1 VHIYLDFAFAAFA
14 QAQEAAE
21 LEKIVVTATRTP
33 EVLRNVSS
41 SVSIIEKDEIKNSTA
56 RTVDDLLIR
65 KEGITLRKAGIS
77 HTDNKITL
85 RGLGN
90 VLILIDGLPA
100 NDAVGG
106 QQLDN
111 LPLESVKRIEI
122 VRGAASAV
130 YGSEAMGGVVNIITK
145 KPEKRLQGYID
156 GGGGN
161 LDTYQAGGELSGS
174 YKDLGF
180 LFTAKREE
188 TGGYIPLRP
197 EKRKSGISY
206 EDIDVHTL
214 EQFGKLNYKITADSD
229 INFQLLRTYNHV
241 DNNTGTKNLMSDRD
255 RDRVQGSYNL
265 RIGEIDSSLKCFYQK
280 DNFTYNSLKSKTNI
294 PESEMDS
301 DRDLWGISL
310 QASRDIT
317 DFWKLTAGVDYK
329 NAELDTAYEYY
340 FETRDR
346 RTEGKQ
352 DYWGP
357 FLQNRFSF
365 LDQRL
370 NLHLGSQIR

>member
-145 KPEKRLQGYID
+145 NQKRDCKVI
-156 GGGGN
+156 
-161 LDTYQAGGELSGS
+161 
-174 YKDLGF
+174 
-180 LFTAKREE
+180 
-188 TGGYIPLRP
+188 
-197 EKRKSGISY
+197 
-206 EDIDVHTL
+206 
-214 EQFGKLNYKITADSD
+214 
-229 INFQLLRTYNHV
+229 
-241 DNNTGTKNLMSDRD
+241 
-255 RDRVQGSYNL
+255 
-265 RIGEIDSSLKCFYQK
+265 
-280 DNFTYNSLKSKTNI
+280 
-294 PESEMDS
+294 
-301 DRDLWGISL
+301 
-310 QASRDIT
+310 
-317 DFWKLTAGVDYK
+317 
-329 NAELDTAYEYY
+329 
-340 FETRDR
+340 
-346 RTEGKQ
+346 
-352 DYWGP
+352 
-357 FLQNRFSF
+357 
-365 LDQRL
+365 
-370 NLHLGSQIR
+370 